1 MAFAGVDIEQK
12 ITEAGLEGQ
21 PASSGGSA
29 GGDAGSG
36 GGAPA
41 VNDTGSGQ
49 SELDMLAGDEGGAG
63 AADPTDPAAR
73 EAKAAA
79 INEYLDFEANKT
91 KKLKVGDQEFT
102 LEELQKGHLRQQ
114 DYTRKTQEL
123 AQERKY
129 ADNLDAD
136 LEKIAGDPAL
146 LVEFKRI
153 YPEKYHALAD
163 RAARYSSGK
172 PAETNPGAGKDGAQ
186 KADPELLAKVK
197 KLEDAESA
205 RAAEAREREI
215 KSYEQEID
223 STMKELAPKYPL
235 ANDDLVLVKAQ
246 QLLHHLRA
254 KAGERG
260 EDAAKIKLTKQHWE
274 RVYKLTH
281 EQSEKAY
288 QAHYNKQ
295 RQKQQGAHSQGRD
308 VAAGGAAP
316 GQAPAGMKLKDV
328 KDHMI
333 ASLEAKR

>member
-1 MAFAGVDIEQK
+1 MPGFAGVDLEQK
-12 ITEAGLEGQ
+12 ITDAGLEGA
-21 PASSGGSA
+21 PAGGGNA
-29 GGDAGSG
+29 GGDAG

-41 VNDTGSGQ
+41 VNDTGGQ
-49 SELDMLAGDEGGAG
+49 SELDLLAGDESAGGNAS
-63 AADPTDPAAR
+63 AEPTDPAAR
-73 EAKAAA
+73 QAQADA
-79 INEYLDFEANKT
+79 INEYLDFEANKG
-91 KKLKVGDQEFT
+91 KKIKIGDQEFT
-102 LEELQKGHLRQQ
+102 LAELQKGHMRQQ

-123 AQERKY
+123 AQDRKF

-153 YPEKYHALAD
+153 YPPKYHALGD
-163 RAARYSSGK
+163 RAARYSGK
-172 PAETNPGAGKDGAQ
+172 AAETNPGAGNKGDQ
-186 KADPELLAKVK
+186 KGDPELMAKIQ
-197 KLEDAESA
+197 KLEDAETK

-215 KSYEQEID
+215 KSYEQEIET
-223 STMKELAPKYPL
+223 TMKELGPKFPL

-246 QLLHHLRA
+246 QLLHHLRV
-254 KAGERG
+254 KAQERG
-260 EDAAKIKLTKQHWE
+260 EDAGKVKLTKQHWE

-288 QAHYNKQ
+288 QAHFNKQ

-308 VAAGGAAP
+308 VAAGGGAP